1 MSLLWVAL
9 VGYGILMFLV
19 SPRAVDSKGFYWGH
33 DAQGRETGFWLLT
46 CSTFITWIFAKSV
59 TNAANL
65 GATYGIV
72 GGLAYATYYLS
83 IPVAGIVIVS
93 IRKRLGARSLSEF
106 LVSRYGRTAAAAFLL
121 VVTIRLYNEVWS
133 NTAVVGSY
141 FGEKGSSPYYA
152 AAFVFTALTLIYSL
166 KGGLRSSIVTDM
178 LQLVLAGF
186 FLFLLLFHLFS
197 FLFAEASTSSW
208 WLSSRSGVTPFT
220 TRSSLTGLSLRTVK

>member
-1 MSLLWVAL
+1 
-9 VGYGILMFLV
+9 MFLV
-19 SPRAVDSKGFYWGH
+19 SPRATDSKAFYWGH

-93 IRKRLGARSLSEF
+93 IRKRFGAGARSLSEF
-106 LVSRYGRTAAAAFLL
+106 LVSRYGRTAATAFLL

-141 FGEKGSSPYYA
+141 FGQKGSFPYYA

-166 KGGLRSSIVTDM
+166 KGGLRSSIVTDT

-186 FLFLLLFHLFS
+186 FLFLLLFHLFPRVGPGE
-197 FLFAEASTSSW
+197 LLQHCGPSSNGSGLLGSGDW
-208 WLSSRSGVTPFT
+208 WNALHHPLQFYRH
-220 TRSSLTGLSLRTVK
+220 LRL

>member
-1 MSLLWVAL
+1 MTLLWVAL

-19 SPRAVDSKGFYWGH
+19 SPRAVDSKGFFWGH

-93 IRKRLGARSLSEF
+93 IRKRWGSRSLSEF
-106 LVSRYGRTAAAAFLL
+106 LVSKYGRTAA
-121 VVTIRLYNEVWS
+121 
-133 NTAVVGSY
+133 TAC
-141 FGEKGSSPYYA
+141 
-152 AAFVFTALTLIYSL
+152 VFTTPLTES
-166 KGGLRSSIVTDM
+166 GCTSA
-178 LQLVLAGF
+178 VLPNLCCSACNC
-186 FLFLLLFHLFS
+186 
-197 FLFAEASTSSW
+197 AP
-208 WLSSRSGVTPFT
+208 GVG
-220 TRSSLTGLSLRTVK
+220 RMNYGR